1 MDRIVYIDCFS
12 GISGDMLLGALVDA
26 GVPLERLQ
34 EELGKLGLG
43 TEITLR
49 AEKVMRGGM
58 SALKVHVD
66 TADDSISR
74 NWKQIKDLL
83 EKSGLDDDVKAGA
96 LRAFERLAR
105 CEAEIH
111 NIPVEKVH
119 FHELSGADAIADIAG
134 AFIGMKILGAARVVA
149 SAVNVGSGTVMCRHG
164 VLPVPAPATAALL
177 RGAPVFSQF
186 DGELTTPTGA
196 LLLTEFASEFGAMP
210 EMVVETIGCGAGGR
224 ETAHPN
230 VLRVFTGRAAA
241 SGLVAKSQPLAELHA
256 DLDDMNPEIVPFFM
270 ERALERGALDVF
282 AQPGVMKKGRP
293 GIALRVLCAPERVD
307 DMLKLFFEETTT
319 LGVRIVRAERVCLER
334 FYKTVDTE
342 YGAVRVKIGAL
353 GDKIMNVKPEYEEC
367 AHAARA
373 AGVSVARVMDDAAHA
388 AARDGFKPGAQ
399 WNSGDMTEI

>member
-1 MDRIVYIDCFS
+1 MDRILYIDCFS

-34 EELGKLGLG
+34 AELGRLGLG
-43 TEITLR
+43 AEITLR
-49 AEKVMRGGM
+49 TEKVMRGGM

-74 NWKQIKDLL
+74 NWNQIKNLL
-83 EKSGLDDDVKAGA
+83 EKSGLDDDVKTGT

-134 AFIGMKILGAARVVA
+134 AFIGMKILGAVRVTA
-149 SAVNVGSGTVMCRHG
+149 SSVNTGSGTVMCRHG

-177 RGAPVFSQF
+177 KGAPVFSQF

-196 LLLTEFASEFGAMP
+196 LLLTEFADEFGAMP

-224 ETAHPN
+224 DTAHPN
-230 VLRVFTGRAAA
+230 VLRLFVGRAAKPGDA
-241 SGLVAKSQPLAELHA
+241 PHTQPVAELHA
-256 DLDDMNPEIVPFFM
+256 ELDDMNPEIVPFFT

-293 GIALRVLCAPERVD
+293 GIALRVLCAPERIEG
-307 DMLKLFFEETTT
+307 MLQLMFEETST
-319 LGVRIVRAERVCLER
+319 LGVRIIRTERVCLTR
-334 FYKTVDTE
+334 FYKTVTTSH
-342 YGAVRVKIGAL
+342 GGIRLKIGVL
-353 GDKIMNVKPEYEEC
+353 GGKIVNVKPEYEEC
-367 AHAARA
+367 AALARSA
-373 AGVSVARVMDDAAHA
+373 NVPVARVMDDASRAAHA
-388 AARDGFKPGAQ
+388 AGFKSGEQ
-399 WNSGDMTEI
+399 WNE